1 MTTANRP
8 MGNPDPPSPVRSV
21 EEELAHLPDLSL
33 DQLKARWLEL
43 KGVPLPKFMRRGLMT
58 RAVAYAIQ
66 EAAFGGLDPGTRK
79 RLDVLAAQIVPNGTK
94 PPLRPKRVKPGTR
107 LVREWKGRTHDVMVL
122 EDGFAWKGKRYASLS
137 VIAREITGT
146 RWNGWMFFG
155 LKQREAAK
163 RAAAS
168 TASAS
173 KRPGARRRPEA
184 PAGSSNEAAAI
195 PVLHRHSEPAGTR
208 ARPAEQPDG

>member
-1 MTTANRP
+1 VTGTPAPPVPTTT
-8 MGNPDPPSPVRSV
+8 SV
-21 EEELAHLPDLSL
+21 GQELAGLSGLSL
-33 DQLKARWLEL
+33 EELKARWLEL

-66 EAAFGGLDPGTRK
+66 EAAFGGLDAATRK

-94 PPLRPKRVKPGTR
+94 PPPRPNRIKPGTR

-146 RWNGWMFFG
+146 RWNGWTFFG

-163 RAAAS
+163 RAAALKTPPKGRGTGS
-168 TASAS
+168 GRGRCRDAGSPSRQRA
-173 KRPGARRRPEA
+173 ARRRHA
-184 PAGSSNEAAAI
+184 FSGAA
-195 PVLHRHSEPAGTR
+195 
-208 ARPAEQPDG
+208 